1 MTTKIE
7 NQTEEA
13 TSVLEELA
21 AKSKNLRYA
30 AQAEEGVIAPG
41 VLAELLGIRP
51 QMVYNYMSKGK
62 IKNVTSTVTQ
72 KKVIALE
79 DAEAFAAG
87 YLARKVE
94 REAKIDEELNG
105 TSE

>member
-1 MTTKIE
+1 MTMTE
-7 NQTEEA
+7 NKQG
-13 TSVLEELA
+13 VLEALA
-21 AKSKNLRYA
+21 AKSKNLRYVE
-30 AQAEEGVIAPG
+30 QAEQGVIAPG

-87 YLARKVE
+87 YLARKEE
-94 REAKIDEELNG
+94 READEVE
-105 TSE
+105 TTE